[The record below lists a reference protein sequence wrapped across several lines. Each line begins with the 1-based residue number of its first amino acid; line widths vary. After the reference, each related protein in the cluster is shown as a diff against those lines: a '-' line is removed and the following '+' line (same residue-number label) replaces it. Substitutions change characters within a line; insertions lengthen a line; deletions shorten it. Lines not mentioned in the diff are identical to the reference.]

1 MKPINHEK
9 VLTITLKYCILDM
22 QTFVR
27 LLMEET
33 AMTENELELM
43 YIIRTSDNP
52 DEALKIAIQTI
63 VTFLE
68 QSESYQEPFAAGSLV
83 LA

>member
-1 MKPINHEK
+1 
-9 VLTITLKYCILDM
+9 
-22 QTFVR
+22 
-27 LLMEET
+27 
-33 AMTENELELM
+33 MTENELELM